1 LTRICSFTTKPFS
14 KKTVHLVEPSMIIA
28 VISDIHSN
36 LTALEAVIDRLPKH
50 DDLFCL
56 GDIVGYGPQPNEVIA
71 RLAELR
77 PSVTILGNHDY
88 AVVSG
93 DVQGFSTNA
102 ATAVEWTRRN
112 VNEVSRDYLAAL
124 KPSAKI
130 QREGRTLALY
140 HGSPLDP
147 LNEYI
152 FPGVSASV
160 GRSLVKAA
168 YASIVLL
175 GHTHMPMLY
184 RFEGDLLANPGSVG
198 QPRDGDPR
206 ASFALLTLSKGDVR
220 FEVLRV
226 PYNVDLV
233 ADRILSSGLPSFL
246 AERLYMGV

>member
-1 LTRICSFTTKPFS
+1 L
-14 KKTVHLVEPSMIIA
+14 IIA

-36 LTALEAVIDRLPKH
+36 LTALEAVIDSLPKH

-77 PSVTILGNHDY
+77 PSVTLLGNHDN

-93 DVQGFSTNA
+93 DVQGFSANA
-102 ATAVEWTRRN
+102 ATAVEWTRRKM
-112 VNEVSRDYLAAL
+112 NEESRRHLATL

-130 QREGRTLALY
+130 RLEGHTFALF
-140 HGSPLDP
+140 HGSPRDP
-147 LNEYI
+147 LNEYV
-152 FPGVSASV
+152 FPGIPATV
-160 GRSLVKAA
+160 GRSLVRT
-168 YASIVLL
+168 ASARIVLL

-184 RFEGDLLANPGSVG
+184 RFEDGVLANPGSVG
-198 QPRDGDPR
+198 QPRDGDRR
-206 ASFALLTLSKGDVR
+206 ASFALLTLSEGDVK
-220 FEVLRV
+220 FEVRRV
-226 PYNVDLV
+226 DYDVDPV